1 MSLKENDTFYETA
14 HEALEELQEPVLM
27 TERDLKIYLGMLD
40 RVALK
45 PSWGD
50 NRAWIIKELNKMA
63 LEAIIRFYSQFGK
76 AAA

>member
-1 MSLKENDTFYETA
+1 MSLKENDNFYETA

-27 TERDLKIYLGMLD
+27 TEKDLKIYLNMLAK
-40 RVALK
+40 VALR

-63 LEAIIRFYSQFGK
+63 LEAIIRFYSQFRK
-76 AAA
+76 ATT